1 MAKAWDIEP
10 SIFAGMIEEDVGL
23 KIRYIAMQILTAI
36 DIAAPVDTGRFRNN
50 NLVSLQH
57 PDFGISDNVDPNG
70 TIAVQRGIGVISKA
84 ANYGVIYIQ
93 NNLPYAEALENG
105 HSQQAPTGVYAN
117 VIKGEPVDSAG
128 KLRYSFKE
136 VSAVSLNGV
145 AGGNGF
151 CIDSFDIQFDNKL
164 QTQRCIGTGSPYA
177 GANIPTTFTPSGTV
191 TLSWSKAAWEIWS
204 KTLTGE
210 TVPFSFTLSNGEG
223 AYTFSFPKVQVS
235 GEWPDGGNSDIIQ
248 VQLSITAAD
257 EAPTITR
264 KKIPRLP

>member
-23 KIRYIAMQILTAI
+23 KIRYIAIQILTAI
-36 DIAAPVDTGRFRNN
+36 DIAAPVDTGRSRNN

-117 VIKGEPVDSAG
+117 A
-128 KLRYSFKE
+128 FH
-136 VSAVSLNGV
+136 GV
-145 AGGNGF
+145 
-151 CIDSFDIQFDNKL
+151 L
-164 QTQRCIGTGSPYA
+164 Q
-177 GANIPTTFTPSGTV
+177 
-191 TLSWSKAAWEIWS
+191 
-204 KTLTGE
+204 
-210 TVPFSFTLSNGEG
+210 
-223 AYTFSFPKVQVS
+223 AYK
-235 GEWPDGGNSDIIQ
+235 
-248 VQLSITAAD
+248 
-257 EAPTITR
+257 
-264 KKIPRLP
+264 

>member
-23 KIRYIAMQILTAI
+23 KIRYIAIQILTAI

-117 VIKGEPVDSAG
+117 A
-128 KLRYSFKE
+128 F
-136 VSAVSLNGV
+136 NGV
-145 AGGNGF
+145 
-151 CIDSFDIQFDNKL
+151 L
-164 QTQRCIGTGSPYA
+164 Q
-177 GANIPTTFTPSGTV
+177 
-191 TLSWSKAAWEIWS
+191 
-204 KTLTGE
+204 
-210 TVPFSFTLSNGEG
+210 
-223 AYTFSFPKVQVS
+223 AYK
-235 GEWPDGGNSDIIQ
+235 
-248 VQLSITAAD
+248 
-257 EAPTITR
+257 
-264 KKIPRLP
+264 

>member
-36 DIAAPVDTGRFRNN
+36 DIAAPVDTERFRNN

-117 VIKGEPVDSAG
+117 A
-128 KLRYSFKE
+128 FH
-136 VSAVSLNGV
+136 GV
-145 AGGNGF
+145 
-151 CIDSFDIQFDNKL
+151 L
-164 QTQRCIGTGSPYA
+164 Q
-177 GANIPTTFTPSGTV
+177 
-191 TLSWSKAAWEIWS
+191 
-204 KTLTGE
+204 
-210 TVPFSFTLSNGEG
+210 
-223 AYTFSFPKVQVS
+223 AYK
-235 GEWPDGGNSDIIQ
+235 
-248 VQLSITAAD
+248 
-257 EAPTITR
+257 
-264 KKIPRLP
+264 

>member
-23 KIRYIAMQILTAI
+23 KIRYIAIQILTAI
-36 DIAAPVDTGRFRNN
+36 DIAAPVDTVRFRNN

-117 VIKGEPVDSAG
+117 A
-128 KLRYSFKE
+128 FH
-136 VSAVSLNGV
+136 GV
-145 AGGNGF
+145 
-151 CIDSFDIQFDNKL
+151 L
-164 QTQRCIGTGSPYA
+164 Q
-177 GANIPTTFTPSGTV
+177 
-191 TLSWSKAAWEIWS
+191 
-204 KTLTGE
+204 
-210 TVPFSFTLSNGEG
+210 
-223 AYTFSFPKVQVS
+223 AYK
-235 GEWPDGGNSDIIQ
+235 
-248 VQLSITAAD
+248 
-257 EAPTITR
+257 
-264 KKIPRLP
+264 

>member
-50 NLVSLQH
+50 NTVSLQH

-117 VIKGEPVDSAG
+117 A
-128 KLRYSFKE
+128 FH
-136 VSAVSLNGV
+136 GV
-145 AGGNGF
+145 
-151 CIDSFDIQFDNKL
+151 L
-164 QTQRCIGTGSPYA
+164 Q
-177 GANIPTTFTPSGTV
+177 
-191 TLSWSKAAWEIWS
+191 
-204 KTLTGE
+204 
-210 TVPFSFTLSNGEG
+210 
-223 AYTFSFPKVQVS
+223 AYK
-235 GEWPDGGNSDIIQ
+235 
-248 VQLSITAAD
+248 
-257 EAPTITR
+257 
-264 KKIPRLP
+264 

>member
-36 DIAAPVDTGRFRNN
+36 DIATPVDTGRFRNN

-93 NNLPYAEALENG
+93 NNLPYAEILENG

-117 VIKGEPVDSAG
+117 A
-128 KLRYSFKE
+128 FH
-136 VSAVSLNGV
+136 GV
-145 AGGNGF
+145 
-151 CIDSFDIQFDNKL
+151 L
-164 QTQRCIGTGSPYA
+164 
-177 GANIPTTFTPSGTV
+177 
-191 TLSWSKAAWEIWS
+191 
-204 KTLTGE
+204 
-210 TVPFSFTLSNGEG
+210 
-223 AYTFSFPKVQVS
+223 
-235 GEWPDGGNSDIIQ
+235 
-248 VQLSITAAD
+248 
-257 EAPTITR
+257 
-264 KKIPRLP
+264 

>member
-10 SIFAGMIEEDVGL
+10 SIFAGMIEENVGL

-36 DIAAPVDTGRFRNN
+36 DIAAPVDPGRFRNN

-117 VIKGEPVDSAG
+117 A
-128 KLRYSFKE
+128 FH
-136 VSAVSLNGV
+136 GV
-145 AGGNGF
+145 
-151 CIDSFDIQFDNKL
+151 L
-164 QTQRCIGTGSPYA
+164 Q
-177 GANIPTTFTPSGTV
+177 
-191 TLSWSKAAWEIWS
+191 
-204 KTLTGE
+204 
-210 TVPFSFTLSNGEG
+210 
-223 AYTFSFPKVQVS
+223 AYK
-235 GEWPDGGNSDIIQ
+235 
-248 VQLSITAAD
+248 
-257 EAPTITR
+257 
-264 KKIPRLP
+264 

>member
-36 DIAAPVDTGRFRNN
+36 DIAAPVDTARFRNN

-117 VIKGEPVDSAG
+117 AF
-128 KLRYSFKE
+128 Y
-136 VSAVSLNGV
+136 GV
-145 AGGNGF
+145 
-151 CIDSFDIQFDNKL
+151 L
-164 QTQRCIGTGSPYA
+164 Q
-177 GANIPTTFTPSGTV
+177 
-191 TLSWSKAAWEIWS
+191 
-204 KTLTGE
+204 
-210 TVPFSFTLSNGEG
+210 
-223 AYTFSFPKVQVS
+223 AYK
-235 GEWPDGGNSDIIQ
+235 
-248 VQLSITAAD
+248 
-257 EAPTITR
+257 
-264 KKIPRLP
+264 

>member
-23 KIRYIAMQILTAI
+23 KIRYIAIQILTAI

-50 NLVSLQH
+50 NQVSLQH

-117 VIKGEPVDSAG
+117 A
-128 KLRYSFKE
+128 FH
-136 VSAVSLNGV
+136 GV
-145 AGGNGF
+145 
-151 CIDSFDIQFDNKL
+151 L
-164 QTQRCIGTGSPYA
+164 Q
-177 GANIPTTFTPSGTV
+177 
-191 TLSWSKAAWEIWS
+191 
-204 KTLTGE
+204 
-210 TVPFSFTLSNGEG
+210 
-223 AYTFSFPKVQVS
+223 AYK
-235 GEWPDGGNSDIIQ
+235 
-248 VQLSITAAD
+248 
-257 EAPTITR
+257 
-264 KKIPRLP
+264 

>member
-36 DIAAPVDTGRFRNN
+36 DIAAPVDIGRFRNN

-117 VIKGEPVDSAG
+117 A
-128 KLRYSFKE
+128 FH
-136 VSAVSLNGV
+136 GV
-145 AGGNGF
+145 
-151 CIDSFDIQFDNKL
+151 L
-164 QTQRCIGTGSPYA
+164 Q
-177 GANIPTTFTPSGTV
+177 
-191 TLSWSKAAWEIWS
+191 
-204 KTLTGE
+204 
-210 TVPFSFTLSNGEG
+210 
-223 AYTFSFPKVQVS
+223 AYK
-235 GEWPDGGNSDIIQ
+235 
-248 VQLSITAAD
+248 
-257 EAPTITR
+257 
-264 KKIPRLP
+264 

>member
-36 DIAAPVDTGRFRNN
+36 DIAAPVDIGRFRNN

-117 VIKGEPVDSAG
+117 AFHSV
-128 KLRYSFKE
+128 
-136 VSAVSLNGV
+136 
-145 AGGNGF
+145 
-151 CIDSFDIQFDNKL
+151 L
-164 QTQRCIGTGSPYA
+164 Q
-177 GANIPTTFTPSGTV
+177 
-191 TLSWSKAAWEIWS
+191 
-204 KTLTGE
+204 
-210 TVPFSFTLSNGEG
+210 
-223 AYTFSFPKVQVS
+223 AYK
-235 GEWPDGGNSDIIQ
+235 
-248 VQLSITAAD
+248 
-257 EAPTITR
+257 
-264 KKIPRLP
+264 

>member
-10 SIFAGMIEEDVGL
+10 SIFSGMIEEDVGL

-36 DIAAPVDTGRFRNN
+36 DIAAPVDIGRFRNN

-117 VIKGEPVDSAG
+117 A
-128 KLRYSFKE
+128 FH
-136 VSAVSLNGV
+136 GV
-145 AGGNGF
+145 
-151 CIDSFDIQFDNKL
+151 L
-164 QTQRCIGTGSPYA
+164 Q
-177 GANIPTTFTPSGTV
+177 
-191 TLSWSKAAWEIWS
+191 
-204 KTLTGE
+204 
-210 TVPFSFTLSNGEG
+210 
-223 AYTFSFPKVQVS
+223 AYK
-235 GEWPDGGNSDIIQ
+235 
-248 VQLSITAAD
+248 
-257 EAPTITR
+257 
-264 KKIPRLP
+264 

>member
-23 KIRYIAMQILTAI
+23 KIRYIAIQILTAI
-36 DIAAPVDTGRFRNN
+36 DIAATVDTGRFRNN

-117 VIKGEPVDSAG
+117 A
-128 KLRYSFKE
+128 FH
-136 VSAVSLNGV
+136 GV
-145 AGGNGF
+145 
-151 CIDSFDIQFDNKL
+151 L
-164 QTQRCIGTGSPYA
+164 Q
-177 GANIPTTFTPSGTV
+177 
-191 TLSWSKAAWEIWS
+191 
-204 KTLTGE
+204 
-210 TVPFSFTLSNGEG
+210 
-223 AYTFSFPKVQVS
+223 AYK
-235 GEWPDGGNSDIIQ
+235 
-248 VQLSITAAD
+248 
-257 EAPTITR
+257 
-264 KKIPRLP
+264 